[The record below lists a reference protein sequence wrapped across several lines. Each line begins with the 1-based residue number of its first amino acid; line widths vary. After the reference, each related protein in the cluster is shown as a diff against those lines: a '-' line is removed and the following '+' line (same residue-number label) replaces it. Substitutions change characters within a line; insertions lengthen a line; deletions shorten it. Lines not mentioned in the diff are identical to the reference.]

1 MAMHHFID
9 RRQNPGDRSL
19 GNRQRFI
26 RRAKAQIKDALNNSI
41 RDRKLGDVANG
52 EDLSIPAKGI
62 AEPRL
67 RSSGDQGRR
76 GRVLPGNKEFVT
88 GDQIKKPQQGG
99 GEGGGKEGSEDGEGE
114 DAFNFTLSR
123 EEFLEL
129 FFEDLELPD
138 LIKTDLRATSSVT
151 YQRAG
156 FAREGNPANLD
167 VMRTMRNSLGRRI
180 ALNRPDLDAVA
191 AMQDE
196 ITALEDMTE
205 PTAKDRK
212 RLDALYEELENLERR
227 QKIVAYIDP
236 VDVRYRQR
244 KPVPKPNT
252 QAVMFCLMDV
262 SGSMGEREK
271 DLAKRFFV
279 LLHLFLKRRYERID
293 LVFIRHTHEAQEVDE
308 ETFFYSRQ
316 SGGTVVSTALSKMM
330 EGVAGRYPTDACNIY
345 AAQAS
350 DGENFSGDSKTCSQL
365 LAEEVIP
372 VCQYYAYVE
381 ILDEREFELFG
392 NPEAGAALWRSYREV
407 AESRENFAMKRVTK
421 PADIYPVFRELFL
434 KQGEKA

>member
-26 RRAKAQIKDALNNSI
+26 RRARSQIKKALDKSI

-52 EDLSIPAKGI
+52 EDLSIPSKGI

-67 RSSGDQGRR
+67 RHSSNEGRR
-76 GRVLPGNKEFVT
+76 ARVLPGNKDYVT
-88 GDQIKKPQQGG
+88 GDQIEKPPKGG
-99 GEGGGKEGSEDGEGE
+99 KGAGKEGSEEGDGEDE
-114 DAFNFTLSR
+114 FNFTLSR
-123 EEFLEL
+123 DEFLEM

-138 LIKTDLRATSSVT
+138 LIKTDLRETTSVA
-151 YQRAG
+151 YRRAG
-156 FAREGNPANLD
+156 FARDGTPSNMD

-180 ALNRPDLDAVA
+180 ALNRPDKDAVA
-191 AMQDE
+191 KLEAE
-196 ITALEDMTE
+196 ITALEETTE
-205 PTAKDRK
+205 PTAEDRK
-212 RLDALYEELENLERR
+212 RLTALYEELEELQRR
-227 QKIVAYIDP
+227 QKIVGYIDP
-236 VDVRYRQR
+236 VDVRFRQR
-244 KPVPKPNT
+244 EPVPLPNT

-293 LVFIRHTHEAQEVDE
+293 VVFIRHTHEAQEVDE

-330 EGVAGRYPTDACNIY
+330 EVVRERYPTDAWNIY

-350 DGENFSGDSKTCSQL
+350 DGENFSGDSQTCSKL

-392 NPEAGAALWRSYREV
+392 NPEAGAALWRSYRDV
-407 AESRENFAMKRVTK
+407 AAERENFAMKRVTK

-434 KQGEKA
+434 RQGERN

>member
-1 MAMHHFID
+1 MHHFID

-26 RRAKAQIKDALNNSI
+26 RRARSQIKEALDKSV
-41 RDRKLGDVANG
+41 RERKLGDVANG
-52 EDLSIPAKGI
+52 EDLSIPSKDI

-67 RSSGDQGRR
+67 RNSGNQGHRA
-76 GRVLPGNKEFVT
+76 RVLPGNKEFVT
-88 GDQIKKPQQGG
+88 GDQIKKPPKG
-99 GEGGGKEGSEDGEGE
+99 GEGAGKEGAEDGEGE
-114 DAFNFTLSR
+114 DEFRFTLSR
-123 EEFLEL
+123 DEFLEM

-138 LIKTDLRATSSVT
+138 LVKTDLRETKSVS

-156 FAREGNPANLD
+156 FARDGTPSNMD

-180 ALNRPDLDAVA
+180 ALKRPDKKDVA
-191 AMQDE
+191 ALE
-196 ITALEDMTE
+196 ARITALEELTE
-205 PTAKDRK
+205 PAAEDRR
-212 RLDALYEELENLERR
+212 RLDALYEELEELRRR
-227 QKIVAYIDP
+227 QKIVGYIDP
-236 VDVRYRQR
+236 VDVRFRQR
-244 KPVPKPNT
+244 EPVPLPNT

-279 LLHLFLKRRYERID
+279 LLHMFLKRRYERIE

-316 SGGTVVSTALSKMM
+316 SGGTVVSTALTKMM
-330 EGVAGRYPTDACNIY
+330 EVVRDRYPTDTWNIY

-350 DGENFSGDSKTCSQL
+350 DGENFSGDSQTCSSL
-365 LAEEVIP
+365 LAEQVIP

-407 AESRENFAMKRVTK
+407 AAERENFAMKRVTK

-434 KQGEKA
+434 RQGERN

>member
-26 RRAKAQIKDALNNSI
+26 RRARSQIKKALDKSI

-52 EDLSIPAKGI
+52 EDLSIPSKGI

-67 RSSGDQGRR
+67 RHSSNEGRR
-76 GRVLPGNKEFVT
+76 ARVLPGNKDYVT
-88 GDQIKKPQQGG
+88 GDQIEKPPKGG
-99 GEGGGKEGSEDGEGE
+99 KGAGKEGSEEGDGEDE
-114 DAFNFTLSR
+114 FNFTLSR
-123 EEFLEL
+123 DEFLEM

-138 LIKTDLRATSSVT
+138 LIKTDLRETTSVA
-151 YQRAG
+151 YRRAG
-156 FAREGNPANLD
+156 FARDGTPSNMD

-180 ALNRPDLDAVA
+180 ALNRPDKDAVA
-191 AMQDE
+191 KLEAE
-196 ITALEDMTE
+196 ITALEETTE
-205 PTAKDRK
+205 PTAEDRK
-212 RLDALYEELENLERR
+212 RLTALYEELEELQRR
-227 QKIVAYIDP
+227 QKIVGYIDP
-236 VDVRYRQR
+236 VDVRFRQR
-244 KPVPKPNT
+244 EPVPLPNT

-293 LVFIRHTHEAQEVDE
+293 VVFIRHTHEAQEVDE

-316 SGGTVVSTALSKMM
+316 SGGTVVSTALTKMM
-330 EGVAGRYPTDACNIY
+330 EVVRERYPTDAWNIY

-350 DGENFSGDSKTCSQL
+350 DGENFSGDSQTCSKL

-392 NPEAGAALWRSYREV
+392 NPEAGAALWRSYRDV
-407 AESRENFAMKRVTK
+407 AAERENFAMKRVTK

-434 KQGEKA
+434 RQGERN

>member
-62 AEPRL
+62 AEPRR

-330 EGVAGRYPTDACNIY
+330 EVVADRYPTDAWNIY

>member
-26 RRAKAQIKDALNNSI
+26 RRARAQIKKALDQSL
-41 RDRKLGDVANG
+41 RDRKLGDAASG
-52 EDLSIPAKGI
+52 EDLSIPTKGI
-62 AEPRL
+62 SEPRL
-67 RSSGDQGRR
+67 RHAANEGRR
-76 GRVLPGNKEFVT
+76 DRVLPGNKEFVT
-88 GDQIKKPQQGG
+88 GDHVKKPPKGGQGA
-99 GEGGGKEGSEDGEGE
+99 GKDGAEDGEGE
-114 DAFNFTLSR
+114 DEFRFTLSR

-138 LIKTDLRATSSVT
+138 LIKTDLRESPTVT

-156 FAREGNPANLD
+156 FARDGTPSNLD

-180 ALNRPDLDAVA
+180 ALNRPDKKAVA
-191 AMQDE
+191 ALEAQ
-196 ITALEDMTE
+196 ITALEKSRE
-205 PTAKDRK
+205 PREEDRG
-212 RLDALYEELENLERR
+212 RLEALYEELEELQRR

-236 VDVRYRQR
+236 VDVRYRNRQ
-244 KPVPKPNT
+244 PVPKPNT
-252 QAVMFCLMDV
+252 KAVMFCLMDV

-279 LLHLFLKRRYERID
+279 LLHLFLKRRYEHID
-293 LVFIRHTHEAQEVDE
+293 VVFIRHTHEAQEVDE

-316 SGGTVVSTALSKMM
+316 SGGTVVSTALTKMM
-330 EGVAGRYPTDACNIY
+330 EVVNDRYPTDAWNIY

-350 DGENFSGDSKTCSQL
+350 DGENFSGDSQTCSSL

-407 AESRENFAMKRVTK
+407 AAARKNFAMKRVTK

-434 KQGEKA
+434 PQNVGA

>member
-1 MAMHHFID
+1 MHHFID

-26 RRAKAQIKDALNNSI
+26 RRARSQIKEALDKSV
-41 RDRKLGDVANG
+41 RERKLGDVANG
-52 EDLSIPAKGI
+52 EDLSIPSKDI

-67 RSSGDQGRR
+67 RNSGNQGHRA
-76 GRVLPGNKEFVT
+76 RVLPGNKEFVT
-88 GDQIKKPQQGG
+88 GDQIKKPPKG
-99 GEGGGKEGSEDGEGE
+99 GEGAGKEGAEDGEGE
-114 DAFNFTLSR
+114 DEFRFTLSR
-123 EEFLEL
+123 DEFLEM

-138 LIKTDLRATSSVT
+138 LVKTDLRETKSVS

-156 FAREGNPANLD
+156 FARDGTPSNMD

-180 ALNRPDLDAVA
+180 ALKRPDKKDVA
-191 AMQDE
+191 ALE
-196 ITALEDMTE
+196 ARITALEELTE
-205 PTAKDRK
+205 PAAEDRR
-212 RLDALYEELENLERR
+212 RLDALYEELEELRRR
-227 QKIVAYIDP
+227 QKIVGYIDP
-236 VDVRYRQR
+236 VDVRFRQR
-244 KPVPKPNT
+244 EPVPLPNT

-279 LLHLFLKRRYERID
+279 LLHMFLKRRYERIE

-316 SGGTVVSTALSKMM
+316 SGGTVVSTALNKMM
-330 EGVAGRYPTDACNIY
+330 EVVRDRYPTDTWNIY

-350 DGENFSGDSKTCSQL
+350 DGENFSGDSQTCSSL
-365 LAEEVIP
+365 LAEQVIP

-407 AESRENFAMKRVTK
+407 AAERENFAMKRVTK

-434 KQGEKA
+434 RQGERN

>member
-26 RRAKAQIKDALNNSI
+26 RRARAQIKEALNNSI
-41 RDRKLGDVANG
+41 RDRKLGDVSNG
-52 EDLSIPAKGI
+52 EDLSIPSKGI
-62 AEPRL
+62 DEPRL
-67 RSSGDQGRR
+67 RGSTTEGHR

-88 GDQIKKPQQGG
+88 GDQIKKPEKGG
-99 GEGGGKEGSEDGEGE
+99 KGAGKEGSAEGE
-114 DAFNFTLSR
+114 SEDEFRFTLSR
-123 EEFLEL
+123 DEFLEL

-138 LIKTDLRATSSVT
+138 LIKTDLRETTSVV

-156 FAREGNPANLD
+156 FAREGTPANLD

-180 ALNRPDLDAVA
+180 ALNRPDMDAVA
-191 AMQDE
+191 MLQE
-196 ITALEDMTE
+196 QIEALEECTE
-205 PTAKDRK
+205 PTAEDRT
-212 RLDALYEELENLERR
+212 RLDALYEELESLQRR

-244 KPVPKPNT
+244 KPVPQPNT

-279 LLHLFLKRRYERID
+279 LLHLFLKRRYERIEV
-293 LVFIRHTHEAQEVDE
+293 VFIRHTHEAQEVDE
-308 ETFFYSRQ
+308 ETSFYSRQ
-316 SGGTVVSTALSKMM
+316 SGGTVVSTALTKMM
-330 EGVAGRYPTDACNIY
+330 EVVRDRYPTDTWNIY

-407 AESRENFAMKRVTK
+407 ASERENFAMKRVTK

-434 KQGEKA
+434 RQGEKA

>member
-9 RRQNPGDRSL
+9 RRQNPSDRSL

-26 RRAKAQIKDALNNSI
+26 RRARSQIKEALNKSI
-41 RDRKLGDVANG
+41 RDRKLDDVANG

-67 RSSGDQGRR
+67 RGSSNEGRR
-76 GRVLPGNKEFVT
+76 DRVLPGNKELVT
-88 GDQIKKPQQGG
+88 GDQIKKPPKG
-99 GEGGGKEGSEDGEGE
+99 GEGAGKEGSEDGEAE
-114 DAFNFTLSR
+114 DEFRFTLSR
-123 EEFLEL
+123 DEFLEI

-138 LIKTDLRATSSVT
+138 LVKTDLRETTAVAFR
-151 YQRAG
+151 RAG
-156 FAREGNPANLD
+156 FARDGTPSNMD

-180 ALNRPDLDAVA
+180 ALNRPDSQAVA
-191 AMQDE
+191 ALEDE
-196 ITALEDMTE
+196 ITALEE
-205 PTAKDRK
+205 KTAPVAEDRK
-212 RLDALYEELENLERR
+212 RLDALYEELEELQRR
-227 QKIVAYIDP
+227 QKIVGYIDP
-236 VDVRYRQR
+236 VDVRFRQR
-244 KPVPKPNT
+244 EPVPLPNT
-252 QAVMFCLMDV
+252 KAVMFCLMDV

-279 LLHLFLKRRYERID
+279 LLHLFLKRRYEHID
-293 LVFIRHTHEAQEVDE
+293 VVFIRHTHEAQEVDE

-316 SGGTVVSTALSKMM
+316 SGGTVVSTALAKMM
-330 EGVAGRYPTDACNIY
+330 EVVRERYPTDVWNIY

-350 DGENFSGDSKTCSQL
+350 DGENFSGDSLTCSKL
-365 LAEEVIP
+365 LAEEVMP

-392 NPEAGAALWRSYREV
+392 NPDAGAALWRSYRDV
-407 AESRENFAMKRVTK
+407 AAERENFAMKRVTK

-434 KQGEKA
+434 RQGERN

>member
-9 RRQNPGDRSL
+9 RRQNPSDRSL

-26 RRAKAQIKDALNNSI
+26 RRAKAQIKKALDKSL
-41 RDRKLGDVANG
+41 RDRKLGDVSNG
-52 EDLSIPAKGI
+52 EDLSIPTKGI

-67 RSSGDQGRR
+67 RPSANEGRR

-88 GDQIKKPQQGG
+88 GDQVKKPPKG
-99 GEGGGKEGSEDGEGE
+99 GEGAGKDGADDGEGE
-114 DAFNFTLSR
+114 DEFQFTLSR
-123 EEFLEL
+123 DEFLEL
-129 FFEDLELPD
+129 FFEDLELPE
-138 LIKTDLRATSSVT
+138 LTKTDLKESSTVT

-156 FAREGNPANLD
+156 FARDGNPANLD

-180 ALNRPDLDAVA
+180 ALNRPDKKAVA
-191 AMQDE
+191 ALEDE
-196 ITALEDMTE
+196 ITALEDNTE
-205 PTAKDRK
+205 PDFEDRG
-212 RLDALYEELENLERR
+212 RLEALYEELEVLRQR
-227 QKIVAYIDP
+227 QKVVGYIDP

-244 KPVPKPNT
+244 QPVPKPNT
-252 QAVMFCLMDV
+252 KAVMFCLMDV

-279 LLHLFLKRRYERID
+279 LLHLFLKRRYEHID
-293 LVFIRHTHEAQEVDE
+293 VVFIRHTHEAQEVDE

-316 SGGTVVSTALSKMM
+316 SGGTVVSTALTKMM
-330 EGVAGRYPTDACNIY
+330 EVVHDRYPTDAWNIY

-350 DGENFSGDSKTCSQL
+350 DGENFSGDSKTCSTL
-365 LAEEVIP
+365 LAEQVIP

-392 NPEAGAALWRSYREV
+392 NPEAGAALWRSYRELA
-407 AESRENFAMKRVTK
+407 AEKKNFAMKRVPK
-421 PADIYPVFRELFL
+421 PGDISPVFRELFL
-434 KQGEKA
+434 PQNVGA

>member
-1 MAMHHFID
+1 MHHFID

-26 RRAKAQIKDALNNSI
+26 RRARSQIKEALDKSI
-41 RDRKLGDVANG
+41 RDRKLGDVTNG
-52 EDLSIPAKGI
+52 ENLTIPTKGI
-62 AEPRL
+62 GEPRL
-67 RSSGDQGRR
+67 RSSSNEGRR
-76 GRVLPGNKEFVT
+76 ARVLPGNKEFVT
-88 GDQIKKPQQGG
+88 GDQVKKPPKGG
-99 GEGGGKEGSEDGEGE
+99 NGAGKEGSQEGDGEDE
-114 DAFNFTLSR
+114 FNFTLSR
-123 EEFLEL
+123 DEFLEL

-138 LIKTDLRATSSVT
+138 LIKTDLRETTAVVFR
-151 YQRAG
+151 RAG
-156 FAREGNPANLD
+156 FAREGNPSNLD

-180 ALNRPDLDAVA
+180 ALNRPDKATVEALEE
-191 AMQDE
+191 E
-196 ITALEDMTE
+196 ITALEETTE
-205 PTAKDRK
+205 PTAEDRL
-212 RLDALYEELENLERR
+212 RLDILGEELTALQRR

-244 KPVPKPNT
+244 KPVPLPNT

-293 LVFIRHTHEAQEVDE
+293 VVFIRHTHEAQEVDE

-316 SGGTVVSTALSKMM
+316 SGGTVVSTALTKMM
-330 EGVAGRYPTDACNIY
+330 EVVHDRYPTDAWNIY

-350 DGENFSGDSKTCSQL
+350 DGENFSGDSQTCSKL

-392 NPEAGAALWRSYREV
+392 NPEAGAALWRSYRDV
-407 AESRENFAMKRVTK
+407 AAERKNFAMKRVTK

-434 KQGEKA
+434 RQGERA

>member
-26 RRAKAQIKDALNNSI
+26 RRARAQIKEALNNSI
-41 RDRKLGDVANG
+41 RDRKLGDVSNG
-52 EDLSIPAKGI
+52 EDLSIPSKGI
-62 AEPRL
+62 DEPRL
-67 RSSGDQGRR
+67 RGSTTEGHR

-88 GDQIKKPQQGG
+88 GDQIKKPEKGG
-99 GEGGGKEGSEDGEGE
+99 KGAGKEGSAEGE
-114 DAFNFTLSR
+114 SEDEFRFTLSR
-123 EEFLEL
+123 DEFLEL

-138 LIKTDLRATSSVT
+138 LIKTDLRETTSVV

-156 FAREGNPANLD
+156 FAREGTPANLD

-180 ALNRPDLDAVA
+180 ALNRPDMDAVA
-191 AMQDE
+191 MLQE
-196 ITALEDMTE
+196 QIEALEECTE
-205 PTAKDRK
+205 PTAEDRT
-212 RLDALYEELENLERR
+212 RLDALYEELESLQRR

-244 KPVPKPNT
+244 KPVPQPNT

-279 LLHLFLKRRYERID
+279 LLHLFLKRRYERIEV
-293 LVFIRHTHEAQEVDE
+293 VFIRHTHEAQEVDE

-316 SGGTVVSTALSKMM
+316 SGGTVVSTALTKMM
-330 EGVAGRYPTDACNIY
+330 EVVRDRYPTDTWNIY

-407 AESRENFAMKRVTK
+407 ASERENFAMKRVTK

-434 KQGEKA
+434 RQGEKA